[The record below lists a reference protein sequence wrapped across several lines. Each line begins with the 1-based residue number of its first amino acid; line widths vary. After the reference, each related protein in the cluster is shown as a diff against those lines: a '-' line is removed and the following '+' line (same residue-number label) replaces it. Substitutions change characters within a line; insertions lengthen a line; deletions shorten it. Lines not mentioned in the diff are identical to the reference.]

1 MTNKKGRE
9 KPGRE
14 GKNAQG
20 ILLEEEELNGVNG
33 GMRVQSTRTGAG
45 QADGETPDHFFL
57 GGGVPVDDE
66 ALEDVSGGM
75 MWNHNETGGKRR

>member
-33 GMRVQSTRTGAG
+33 GMRVQSTRTGDG
-45 QADGETPDHFFL
+45 QADGASGSL
-57 GGGVPVDDE
+57 GRPLIGGYP
-66 ALEDVSGGM
+66 
-75 MWNHNETGGKRR
+75 